1 MNQKK
6 QPALVIMAAGM
17 GNRYGG
23 LKQLDPLGPSGET
36 IMDYSVFNAINAG
49 FGKIVF
55 VIRAS
60 FESDFRKQVLSKYCE
75 RIHCEVVFQEV
86 DALPEPFVA
95 PKDRVRPWG
104 TGHALLMARTAIEE
118 PFCVI
123 NADDFY
129 GKEAFALMAKALSSL
144 PDKSCGE
151 YCTVCYTLGNTL
163 SESGTVSRGICS
175 LNSDNTLNQVVE
187 YKKLLRRGDEVVDE
201 ETGRTFPLNTPV
213 SMNFW
218 GFTPDYFEYSR
229 GLFQDFLK
237 AHLHEEKSEF
247 YIPTVVSSLITT
259 GKASIEVMQSRESWF
274 GVTYAEDRP
283 IVVERLTQLHA
294 EKVYPTPLFSPL
306 DK

>member
-75 RIHCEVVFQEV
+75 RIQCEVVFQEV

-104 TGHALLMARTAIEE
+104 TGHALLMASTAIEE

-213 SMNFW
+213 SMNF
-218 GFTPDYFEYSR
+218 GALLPTILSIAVACFKTSSKLIFMRRKANFISR
-229 GLFQDFLK
+229 Q
-237 AHLHEEKSEF
+237 
-247 YIPTVVSSLITT
+247 
-259 GKASIEVMQSRESWF
+259 
-274 GVTYAEDRP
+274 
-283 IVVERLTQLHA
+283 
-294 EKVYPTPLFSPL
+294 
-306 DK
+306 